1 MARNLDME
9 KNGISWE
16 QAVSRLKPLDP
27 ERAGGRQRAVLEN
40 ARQRLDMVPNFLKIL
55 SISPAAAEGYQNFSL
70 ALRSG
75 ILPARIRE
83 AIALLVAQFN
93 GSEYSLA
100 AHSALARME
109 GFSEE
114 EIMDCRQGAST
125 DSLTLAALNFTRTYL
140 EQKGRVRG
148 KDLDN
153 LRRSGYE
160 DEEVVEIMAFVALNI
175 FTDYFNNAVRP
186 ELDFPPPADPDH

>member
-27 ERAGGRQRAVLEN
+27 ERAEGRQRAVLEN

-140 EQKGRVRG
+140 EQKGRVSG

-186 ELDFPPPADPDH
+186 ELDFPPPG